1 MNGYELYNEM
11 KKIDDQVKVCFITAY
26 DVQLN
31 DMELGSSDKKSVNI
45 IRKPI
50 AIEEMVQE
58 IKNQL
63 G

>member
-11 KKIDDQVKVCFITAY
+11 KEIDDQVKVCFITAY
-26 DVQLN
+26 DVKLN

-58 IKNQL
+58 INNQL